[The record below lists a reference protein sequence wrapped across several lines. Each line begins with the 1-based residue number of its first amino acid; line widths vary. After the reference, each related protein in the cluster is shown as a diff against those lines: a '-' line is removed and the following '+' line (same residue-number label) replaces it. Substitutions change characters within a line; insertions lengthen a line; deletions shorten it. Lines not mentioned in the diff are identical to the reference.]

1 VQRYVLALKQSQKE
15 YRKGPH
21 KCECEHEVA
30 ELFVGAR
37 GKDACER
44 ERELSQQ
51 IGYSLRTEIRQQD
64 RHLCERS
71 DGDE

>member
-1 VQRYVLALKQSQKE
+1 VQRYILALKQSQKE

-21 KCECEHEVA
+21 TRKCEHEVA

-37 GKDACER
+37 RKDAFECE
-44 ERELSQQ
+44 LGQQ
-51 IGYSLRTEIRQQD
+51 GGYGLRTEIRQKN

-71 DGDE
+71 DWDE